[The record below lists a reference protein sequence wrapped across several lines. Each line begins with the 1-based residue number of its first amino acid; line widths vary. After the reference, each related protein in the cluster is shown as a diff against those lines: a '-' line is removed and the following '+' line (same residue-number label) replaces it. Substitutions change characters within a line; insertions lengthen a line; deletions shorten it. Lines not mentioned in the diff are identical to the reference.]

1 LSELS
6 QQLEAP
12 TRRDTMKKVLVLSA
26 VLALA
31 LAGCKMM
38 EPRPPLPPE
47 GGECSAP
54 GGPAPKPPPAQSIP
68 DVGPVPS
75 LPKSTNIVV
84 GLCLATGR
92 YEALGVD
99 TQTRQFT
106 FMYRG
111 GRATQAAAFSR
122 FYEARVPVAVY
133 TSPVRLTARGAVP
146 ATGSMSAP
154 APAPAP
160 APATGPAPLPTP
172 PPEEGSR
179 DPESG
184 PLYDPCETISE
195 EAPPSPK
202 PAGSVKDPTILSSFQ
217 SLSWYTANAL
227 DAVSDPV
234 APSTAPGTAPGT
246 VPGTAPVPQ

>member
-1 LSELS
+1 
-6 QQLEAP
+6 
-12 TRRDTMKKVLVLSA
+12 MKKALVLSA

-31 LAGCKMM
+31 LAGCKTM
-38 EPRPPLPPE
+38 EPRPPPPTE

-54 GGPAPKPPPAQSIP
+54 GGPAPKPPPTQSIP
-68 DVGPVPS
+68 DVGPVPAP
-75 LPKSTNIVV
+75 PKSTNIVV
-84 GLCLATGR
+84 GYCPTTGQ
-92 YEALGVD
+92 YAAMGVD

-146 ATGSMSAP
+146 ATGSMSALAP

-172 PPEEGSR
+172 APEEGSGETES
-179 DPESG
+179 DPI
-184 PLYDPCETISE
+184 YDPCETISE
-195 EAPPSPK
+195 EPPPSPK
-202 PAGSVKDPTILSSFQ
+202 PAGSIQDPAILSSFQ

-234 APSTAPGTAPGT
+234 APSTAPGTAP
-246 VPGTAPVPQ
+246 VPQ